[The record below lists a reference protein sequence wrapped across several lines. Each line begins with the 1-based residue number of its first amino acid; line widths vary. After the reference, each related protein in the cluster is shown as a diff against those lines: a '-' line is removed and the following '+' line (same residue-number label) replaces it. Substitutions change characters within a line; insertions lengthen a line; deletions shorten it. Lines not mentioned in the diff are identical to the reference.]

1 MMKTESSDNR
11 KKVLKGNLA
20 INSPS
25 DRRGGGV
32 SVGLS
37 YYNDSVSLIYS
48 VLKPRN

>member
-1 MMKTESSDNR
+1 MKTESSDNR

-25 DRRGGGV
+25 DRRGGV